1 MSRCGWALLPTQR
14 GLSSESAALESQER
28 TQGSLPG
35 HMTGVEVTLVHFSV
49 LNSLDPYLKDT
60 AEQSLEA
67 ERQ

>member
-1 MSRCGWALLPTQR
+1 MWLGPATYTE
-14 GLSSESAALESQER
+14 GSQLR
-28 TQGSLPG
+28 VNCPGVPGKDTGSLPG